1 LQELETGGSQM
12 LTHALEEGH
21 WSGNANQVSIQ
32 VGMSD
37 GMIELSYTKD
47 QEKLSNLAATRVAG
61 RAVKVRLV
69 GGATTV
75 AEMKPRQSAAP
86 RAGSSDSIKTRA
98 ADEPVV
104 KRMME
109 KFGAEIRIVMD
120 RSER

>member
-1 LQELETGGSQM
+1 M
-12 LTHALEEGH
+12 
-21 WSGNANQVSIQ
+21 
-32 VGMSD
+32 
-37 GMIELSYTKD
+37 
-47 QEKLSNLAATRVAG
+47 AG

-69 GGATTV
+69 GGATDGGRSE
-75 AEMKPRQSAAP
+75 ARGNPAHRAA
-86 RAGSSDSIKTRA
+86 AGGESIKTRA